1 MDDELAV
8 LQVLRLKGRATAAEV
23 AAATGVPGAGIA
35 AFMHGLVA
43 SGSAREVR
51 EAYMLLPPAR
61 ERLAALLDQERTA
74 VDGDAVASVYDDFAA
89 VNGDFKQL
97 ATDWQLRDGEPN
109 DHSDGAYD
117 AGVLARLPGIHERV
131 MPVVDR
137 AAGAV
142 PRLAT
147 YGARLQGAID
157 RVQAGDRA
165 WLLKPLIDSYH
176 TVWFELHEELI
187 GLSGRSREAEAAAG
201 RAE

>member
-8 LQVLRLKGRATAAEV
+8 LQVLRLKGRATAADV
-23 AAATGVPGAGIA
+23 AVATGVPEAGIA
-35 AFMHGLVA
+35 TFLGGLVA
-43 SGSAREVR
+43 SGAAREVR

-61 ERLAALLDQERTA
+61 ERLVALLDEERA
-74 VDGDAVASVYDDFAA
+74 AADGDALASVYDDFTA
-89 VNGDFKQL
+89 VNGDFKHL
-97 ATDWQLRDGEPN
+97 AADWQLRDGEPN
-109 DHSDGAYD
+109 DHADGAYD
-117 AGVLARLPGIHERV
+117 AEVLARLPGIHERA
-131 MPVVDR
+131 MPVIGR

-147 YGARLQGAID
+147 YGARLQAALD
-157 RVQAGDRA
+157 RVQAGDHT